1 MKTPVYLDY
10 ASTTP
15 VDPEVVAVM
24 TQFLSMEGQ
33 FGNPASRSHR
43 FGWQAEEAVDI
54 ARNQV
59 AQAIGAD
66 AREIVFTSGATE
78 SDNLAI
84 KGVMLAAPNTRRHM
98 ITVATEHKAVLDTCE
113 YLEGQG
119 IAVTYLTPRSDGL
132 IELSDLAN
140 AITQETRMISV
151 MAVNNETGVQQDLAA
166 IAKLCRQHDV
176 IFHVDA
182 AQAVGKMAFNVAALD
197 IDLASF
203 SAHKVYGPKGIGALY
218 VKRRADLSL
227 QALIHGG
234 GHERGMR
241 SGTLATH
248 QIAGMGKAFELAA
261 EKLKAELAHYAE
273 LRAIVQSGLDAIA
286 GVVINGHPSQVV
298 PNIINFSVADV
309 DGETL
314 LMSLYN
320 LAVSSG
326 SACNSATVAPSF
338 VLKAMGLSDQMAL
351 NAIRLSVGRFT
362 TVEDVNYA
370 VVELKQV
377 IEQLRGL

>member
-182 AQAVGKMAFNVAALD
+182 AQAVGKMPFNLAALD

-261 EKLKAELAHYAE
+261 EQLKAELAHYAE